1 MSKLTLLY
9 GTSLTV
15 LGIGGFVATGRQHKT
30 ALIPAG
36 LGAAEIGLGLLA
48 RRFPFR
54 TAATAGAALV
64 GVVGLAASAR
74 ALGKLPEA
82 LAGEGDVERRPAVF
96 ARSAMA
102 ALSAAYLLG
111 LAIGSRKRR

>member
-9 GTSLTV
+9 GSSLAV

-48 RRFPFR
+48 RRWPFR
-54 TAATAGAALV
+54 AAATTGAAIV

-74 ALGKLPEA
+74 ALGKLPKIARGEA
-82 LAGEGDVERRPAVF
+82 VERREAVI
-96 ARSAMA
+96 ARSVMA
-102 ALSAAYLLG
+102 ALSAAYLIG
-111 LAIGSRKRR
+111 LAASSRRR

>member
-1 MSKLTLLY
+1 MSKLTLFY
-9 GTSLTV
+9 GSSLTV
-15 LGIGGFVATGRQHKT
+15 LGVAGFVATGRKHKT

-36 LGAAEIGLGLLA
+36 LGVAEIGLGLLS

-54 TAATAGAALV
+54 TVATAGAAVV

-74 ALGKLPEA
+74 ALAKLPEA
-82 LAGEGDVERRPAVF
+82 IAGEGDVERRPAVF

-111 LAIGSRKRR
+111 LALGARKRR